1 MPSAVDLP
9 FPELTPLIEE
19 WWRGT
24 HEPGVPPHI
33 TLLYPWTDAVGAS
46 DLEKVR
52 RIAAETPPFEIS
64 FASVAAFP
72 ASAVYLRPDPDQP
85 IRELMARLASA
96 FPESP
101 LYDGAFAEP
110 VPHLTIVRT
119 DPGLETEAV
128 RRRIETALAPHLPVQ
143 VSVTVLAIMTQ
154 GPDGIWQTLHEIPLG
169 G

>member
-33 TLLYPWTDAVGAS
+33 TLLYPWVDAVGAS
-46 DLEKVR
+46 ELDEVR
-52 RIAAETPPFEIS
+52 RIAAETPAFEIS

-96 FPESP
+96 FPDSP
-101 LYDGAFAEP
+101 LYEGAFADP

-119 DPGLETEAV
+119 DPGVDTEAV
-128 RRRIETALAPHLPVQ
+128 RLRIETALAPHLPVR
-143 VSVTVLAIMTQ
+143 VRVAALAVMEQ
-154 GPDGIWQTLHEIPLG
+154 GSDGIWRTLHEIALG